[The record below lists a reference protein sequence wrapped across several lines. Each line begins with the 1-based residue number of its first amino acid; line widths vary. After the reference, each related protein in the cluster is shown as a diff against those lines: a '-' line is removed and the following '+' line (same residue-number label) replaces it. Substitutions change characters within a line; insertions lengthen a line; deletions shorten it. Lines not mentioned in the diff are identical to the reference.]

1 MRRRLFFYVQHLLGI
16 GHLVR
21 AGRVAA
27 ALAEGF
33 DVTLAVG
40 GEMAA
45 GLVPTGVDI
54 LQLPPVKVGEA
65 GFSSL
70 VHPDGRPFDEAD
82 RAARRD
88 LLLAAFARLRP
99 EVLLTEAFPF
109 GRRQMCF
116 ELLPLLEAAV
126 AARPRPLIAA
136 SVRDIL
142 QDTRPERQAE
152 TIALVRQFF
161 DLVLVHG
168 DPELFPLATSFPAAA
183 AIVDKLRYT
192 GMVGPE
198 ALGCVPPEEVFD
210 VIVSAGGG
218 AVGAGLF
225 QVAVAA
231 RPLTRLREARWL
243 VLTGPNLAT
252 QDRPQ
257 AAEGVEVRAFAP
269 DLPARLAR
277 ARVSVSQAGYNTV
290 ADLAAACCRAVLVPF
305 ARGGETEQTRR
316 AVLLDERGWGV
327 ALPEADLTP
336 ARLAAAIDRALDLP
350 SPGPALALAGA
361 AGSRAILKREIA
373 KRS

>member
-1 MRRRLFFYVQHLLGI
+1 MRRRLLFYVQHLLGI

-33 DVTLAVG
+33 EVTLVIG
-40 GEMAA
+40 GDMPAA
-45 GLVPTGVDI
+45 LAPEGVDI
-54 LQLPPVKVGEA
+54 LRLRPLRAGEG

-70 VHPDGRPFDEAD
+70 VHPDGRAFGEAD
-82 RAARRD
+82 RSARRD
-88 LLLAAFARLRP
+88 LLLGVFARLRP
-99 EVLLTEAFPF
+99 DVLLTEAFPF
-109 GRRQMCF
+109 GRRQMRF
-116 ELLPLLEAAV
+116 ELIPLMEAA
-126 AARPRPLIAA
+126 AATRPRPLIAA

-142 QDTRPERQAE
+142 QETRPERQAE
-152 TIALVRQFF
+152 MIALVRQFF

-168 DPELFPLATSFPAAA
+168 DPELFPLAASFPAAEA
-183 AIVDKLRYT
+183 VAEKLCYT

-198 ALGCVPPEEVFD
+198 APGDIPPEEVFD

-218 AVGAGLF
+218 AVGADLLRA
-225 QVAVAA
+225 AVAA

-257 AAEGVEVRAFAP
+257 AAEGVEVRAFVP
-269 DLPARLAR
+269 NLPARLSR

-290 ADLAAACCRAVLVPF
+290 ADLAAARCRAVLIPF

-316 AVLLDERGWGV
+316 AALLDDRGWAV
-327 ALPEADLTP
+327 ALPESGLTP
-336 ARLAAAIDRALDLP
+336 EGLAAALERALDLP
-350 SPGPALALAGA
+350 SPGPGFALGGA
-361 AGSRAILKREIA
+361 AASRLVLERWFALR
-373 KRS
+373 R